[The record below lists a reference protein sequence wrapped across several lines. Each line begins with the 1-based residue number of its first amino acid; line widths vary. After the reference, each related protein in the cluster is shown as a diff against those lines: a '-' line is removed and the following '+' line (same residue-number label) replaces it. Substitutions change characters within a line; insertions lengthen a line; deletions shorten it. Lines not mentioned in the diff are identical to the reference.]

1 MSNKLIRKCLLAS
14 ALTISGSLA
23 LGCKYFPES
32 SFKLANDS
40 RLPKWITLPPGVE
53 RKDVELTMSYY
64 SKPWGSDASFA
75 LQNYKH
81 VIQEV
86 DGKLVCTRPFSLN
99 GSKSDYPG
107 YEAVVV
113 NGTTELIEH
122 KRMEPIFYVTDDAAV
137 WKYYSANGC
146 G

>member
-1 MSNKLIRKCLLAS
+1 MSNTRIRKCLLAS

-32 SFKLANDS
+32 TFKLANDS
-40 RLPKWITLPPGVE
+40 KLPKWITLPPGVE

-64 SKPWGSDASFA
+64 IKPWGRTASFRSR
-75 LQNYKH
+75 NDKH
-81 VIQEV
+81 VIQQ
-86 DGKLVCTRPFSLN
+86 DGKLVCAQPFSLN
-99 GSKSDYPG
+99 GFKSDYPL
-107 YEAVVV
+107 YEVVVV

-137 WKYYSANGC
+137 WKYYSTNGC

>member
-1 MSNKLIRKCLLAS
+1 MNNKLIRKCLLAS
-14 ALTISGSLA
+14 VLTIPGSLV

-32 SFKLANDS
+32 TFKLASDS
-40 RLPKWITLPPGVE
+40 TLPKWFTLPPGVE

-64 SKPWGSDASFA
+64 SKPWGDNASFT
-75 LQNYKH
+75 LQNDKH
-81 VIQEV
+81 VIQQI
-86 DGKLVCTRPFSLN
+86 DGKLVCTFSLR
-99 GSKSDYPG
+99 GSKSDYPS
-107 YEAVVV
+107 YAAVVV

-137 WKYYSANGC
+137 WKYYSTNGC